1 MANHK
6 SAAKATRQAIKRTVV
21 NRNRISRI
29 RTFVKKV
36 ELLTPGSMS
45 KKDALDAL
53 HKAEAE
59 LMRGVSKGLLHKN
72 TVSRKVSRLAKKV
85 KQLATSK

>member
-6 SAAKATRQAIKRTVV
+6 SAQKATRQAAKRTIV
-21 NRNRISRI
+21 NRNRMSRI

-36 ELLTPGSMS
+36 ELLTPGAMS
-45 KKDALDAL
+45 NEDALAAL
-53 HKAEAE
+53 HTAEGE

-72 TVSRKVSRLAKKV
+72 TVSRKVSRLAKMV
-85 KQLATSK
+85 KKLATS